1 MQTYQER
8 VTDAVRREATI
19 IDEGVPVRL
28 TDAEV
33 LDISRKSAE
42 MSRDAAY
49 IETEK
54 KEASLVFKGQIESLI
69 KEIAYLQNIIRSGQE
84 WRTVQCEK
92 AMHYDI
98 GQVTVTRLD
107 TGHIIETRP
116 MTREERQ
123 IRMDL

>member
-19 IDEGVPVRL
+19 IDERVPVRL
-28 TDAEV
+28 ADAEV
-33 LDISRKSAE
+33 LEVSRRSAE
-42 MSRDAAY
+42 MTRDAAHL
-49 IETEK
+49 EAEK
-54 KEASLVFKGQIESLI
+54 KEAASGFKHQIEPLI

-98 GQVTVTRLD
+98 GRVSIMCPVSSRVTVTC
-107 TGHIIETRP
+107 P

-123 IRMDL
+123 MRMEL